1 FNIILLLINLI
12 IEILISNNI
21 NKMKIN
27 FNNINR
33 KIYSNYDEFR
43 NKVLSMFILYSI
55 FINISLNLFERFN
68 ILSILTYFI
77 INYYFNIK
85 FKTIILKLKDI
96 NIIKFNFYWSIYSIL
111 GIISY
116 IFISNNLIYLFL
128 ASNYSIVKDAL
139 EESKTSIYKF

>member
-1 FNIILLLINLI
+1 
-12 IEILISNNI
+12 
-21 NKMKIN
+21 MKIN